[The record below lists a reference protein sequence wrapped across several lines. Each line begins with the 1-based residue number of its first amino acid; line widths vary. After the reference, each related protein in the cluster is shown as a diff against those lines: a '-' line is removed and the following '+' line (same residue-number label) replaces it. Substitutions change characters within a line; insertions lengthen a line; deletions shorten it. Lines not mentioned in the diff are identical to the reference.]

1 MQRLF
6 LQVLMQLI
14 NKDNTVKMKR
24 SKIYTLGLGL
34 IMLTGFASAKPQV
47 SGNAKYVNTFIGAA
61 DNGHTFPGAT
71 VPFGLIQVSPETG
84 NNGWDYCSGYRY
96 EDRKI
101 WGFTQTHLNG
111 TGVPD
116 LGDILLQP
124 FTGSIEKE
132 NYQSSFAKET
142 ETASPGYY
150 SVKLTDFGVK
160 VELTATQRTS
170 FHQYVYDGKKGTAR
184 LLVDLQSGLVS
195 SEKQLRTHILE
206 SEVQFT
212 NNTTIE
218 GHNRANHWV
227 DREYYYVIAFNKPFV
242 RKTLLHK
249 EEGEKA
255 QRYVLDF
262 DLKPGEKLQVK
273 IALSTVN
280 IQGALANLKAE
291 SAGWDFSKIRNNAL
305 KTWNHY
311 LSRAQV
317 EGTYDQKVSFYTS
330 FYHLLIQPNDI
341 SDVDGQYRGVDNKV
355 NKSTSKTYYSTLSL
369 WDTYRAAHPLY
380 TILTPE
386 KVDGFI
392 NTMIEHYDKQG
403 YLPVWTL
410 WGKENNCMIGNHAVP
425 VIADAYLKGF
435 RGFDAEKAF
444 SAIKGSLTKN
454 HPKSQWDIYEK
465 YGYLPFDLV
474 KEESVSRTLEQ
485 SYDDYAASQM
495 AKAMYKN
502 EDADYFGKR
511 SLFYKNVFDPETK
524 FMRGKDSHGT
534 WRAPF
539 DLFVLSHAGDA
550 GGDYTEGNAWQYT
563 WSVQHD
569 IQGLADLL
577 GDKEVF
583 SAKLDSLYKLN
594 SSQVGHGFVKDVT
607 GLIGQYAHG
616 NEPSHHVAYMFT
628 LLGKPERT
636 QELVREI
643 MDKFY
648 LNKSDGLS
656 GNDDCGQMSAW
667 YMFSAMGF
675 YPVNPVGGEYVFGA
689 PQLLKITL
697 KLTGRKTFL
706 IEAKGLSR
714 KNKYIRRIELNG
726 REYRQNSITHKTIM
740 AGGHLVFYMSPV
752 PVNKL

>member
-1 MQRLF
+1 MTT
-6 LQVLMQLI
+6 
-14 NKDNTVKMKR
+14 N
-24 SKIYTLGLGL
+24 KIYVFGLYCLMTLA
-34 IMLTGFASAKPQV
+34 GFAIANAQV
-47 SGNAKYVNTFIGAA
+47 TGNAKYVNPFIGAA

-71 VPFGLIQVSPETG
+71 VPFGMIQVSPETG

-96 EDRKI
+96 EDKKI

-132 NYQSSFAKET
+132 NYQSSFFKET
-142 ETASPGYY
+142 ETANPGYY
-150 SVKLTDFGVK
+150 SVALTDFGVK

-184 LLVDLQSGLVS
+184 LLVNLQSGLVS
-195 SEKQLRTHILE
+195 SEKQLRTHILQ

-212 NNTTIE
+212 DNRTIV

-227 DREYYYVIAFNKPFV
+227 DREYYYVIMFNKAFV
-242 RKTLLHK
+242 GKTLLPK
-249 EEGEKA
+249 LEGEKA
-255 QRYVLDF
+255 QRYVLNF

-273 IALSTVN
+273 IAFSTVS

-291 SAGWDFSKIRNNAL
+291 SPDWDFARIRNNAL
-305 KTWNHY
+305 KIWDQY

-317 EGTYDQKVSFYTS
+317 EGTYDQKVNFYTS
-330 FYHLLIQPNDI
+330 YYHLLIQPNDI
-341 SDVDGQYRGVDNKV
+341 TDVDGQYRGVDNKV

-444 SAIKGSLTKN
+444 DAIKGSLTKN
-454 HPKSQWDIYEK
+454 HPKSQWDIYDK

-495 AKAMYKN
+495 AKAMDKK
-502 EDADYFGKR
+502 EDESFFEKR
-511 SLFYKNVFDPETK
+511 LLFYKNVFDSETK
-524 FMRGKDSHGT
+524 FMRGKDSSGK
-534 WRAPF
+534 WRTPF
-539 DLFVLSHAGDA
+539 DLYGLSHAGDA

-569 IQGLADLL
+569 INGLSKLL
-577 GDKEVF
+577 GGDEAF
-583 SAKLDSLYKLN
+583 AIKLDSLYKVN
-594 SSQVGHGFVKDVT
+594 CIKPGVGSVKDVT

-616 NEPSHHVAYMFT
+616 NEPSHHVAYIFT

-636 QELVREI
+636 QELIREI
-643 MDKFY
+643 SDKFY
-648 LNKSDGLS
+648 LNKPDGLS

-667 YMFSAMGF
+667 YIFSAMGF
-675 YPVNPVGGEYVFGA
+675 YPVNPVGGEYVLGA
-689 PQLLKITL
+689 PQLKKITL
-697 KLTGRKTFL
+697 KLPGNKTFTV
-706 IEAKGLSR
+706 EAIDLSEA
-714 KNKYIRRIELNG
+714 NKYVQSITLNG
-726 REYRQNSITHKTIM
+726 DIYSGNTINHRKIMNGGILIFNMGSQKKTEIK
-740 AGGHLVFYMSPV
+740 
-752 PVNKL
+752 ND